1 MASIASSFA
10 QSLPKPK
17 YTGEDEEAPART
29 AQRGPRI
36 VTAAELDETQVVLKV
51 SSTST
56 PMALS
61 GATGFGLTTAL
72 QRTTVPPYGR
82 RQGWRPRA
90 PEDFGD
96 GGAFPEIPFAQY
108 PLDMGRP
115 GGSSS
120 SGKTKS
126 NAIAVQVDGDG
137 KVKYDAIARLGH
149 GDGRV
154 IHTSFKDLIPLRQ
167 RAEAGDLNLDR
178 PDQESVAETTERTK
192 NALALLVS
200 GAVAA
205 QKPKTLAHLGGQRK
219 EATYVRYT
227 PASQFG
233 DSGKK
238 QDRVMKI
245 VERQRDPLEPPKFKH
260 KKIPRGPPSPPP
272 PVMHSPPRK
281 LTAADQEAW
290 KIPPPISNWKNP
302 KGYTVPLDKRLA
314 AAGKGLEDVE
324 INDKFAQFSE
334 ALFMADRHAREE
346 VRQRAQ
352 MQQRLAEKEKL
363 QKEEHLRELAQQARA
378 ERANAAAGPSGSGSG
393 RGRRR
398 SRSRSYSGSDASYS
412 RSRLRSRSSSSG
424 GSAAPRRRRQRSAS
438 GSGSDSE
445 ERAVHAREEAR
456 REKRREEERKL
467 RQSRMGAER
476 RMQVLAREQN
486 RDISEKVALGLAKP
500 TASAE
505 GMYDSRLF
513 NQTSGFDS
521 GINED
526 NPYDKPLFAAQ
537 DAISSIYR
545 SRGGAGGGGDDGDYD
560 DPAAGDAEMAKI
572 QKASR
577 FGEALGRGTFKG
589 ARDVEAREGPVQFE
603 KETTGLGVSGSSGGG
618 SAAADPFNVDKF
630 LSEVEQGQ
638 GSSGSASK
646 RGYGLQEGGLS
657 SRQPKRARMDEDDD

>member
-1 MASIASSFA
+1 MASVASSFA

-17 YTGEDEEAPART
+17 YTGEEEEAKATRA

-36 VTAAELDETQVVLKV
+36 VTAAELGDTAVVLK
-51 SSTST
+51 
-56 PMALS
+56 
-61 GATGFGLTTAL
+61 
-72 QRTTVPPYGR
+72 RTTVPPYGQ
-82 RQGWRPRA
+82 RQGWRPRV

-96 GGAFPEIPFAQY
+96 GGAFPEIPVAQY

-120 SGKTKS
+120 KTKS

-167 RAEAGDLNLDR
+167 QAEAGDLNLDR
-178 PDQESVAETTERTK
+178 PDQEAVAEATERTK

-219 EATYVRYT
+219 EPTYVRYT

-233 DSGKK
+233 DNSKK

-314 AAGKGLEDVE
+314 AAGKGLEDVT

-352 MQQRLAEKEKL
+352 MQQRLAEKEKM

-378 ERANAAAGPSGSGSG
+378 ERATAAAGPSGSG

-398 SRSRSYSGSDASYS
+398 SRSRSYSGSDGSFS
-412 RSRLRSRSSSSG
+412 RSRSRSRSASSYGDSH
-424 GSAAPRRRRQRSAS
+424 PRRRRRSSSAS
-438 GSGSDSE
+438 GRSGSDDE
-445 ERAVHAREEAR
+445 DRAVREREEAR
-456 REKRREEERKL
+456 RERRREEERKL

-500 TASAE
+500 TATAE

-537 DAISSIYR
+537 DAIGSIYR
-545 SRGGAGGGGDDGDYD
+545 SRGGAGAGGDDDYD
-560 DPAAGDAEMAKI
+560 DPVAGDAEMAKI

-603 KETTGLGVSGSSGGG
+603 KETTGLGMSGNSAGGN
-618 SAAADPFNVDKF
+618 AAADPFNVDKF

-638 GSSGSASK
+638 GSSGGASK
-646 RGYGLQEGGLS
+646 RGFGLQEGGSS
-657 SRQPKRARMDEDDD
+657 SRSKRARVDEDD

>member
-1 MASIASSFA
+1 MASIASSLA

-17 YTGEDEEAPART
+17 YTGEDEEAPVR

-36 VTAAELDETQVVLKV
+36 VSAADLDETQVVLKR
-51 SSTST
+51 
-56 PMALS
+56 
-61 GATGFGLTTAL
+61 TTA
-72 QRTTVPPYGR
+72 PPYGQ

-115 GGSSS
+115 GASAA
-120 SGKTKS
+120 KTKS
-126 NAIAVQVDGDG
+126 NALAVQVDGEG

-149 GDGRV
+149 ADGRV

-205 QKPKTLAHLGGQRK
+205 QKPKTLAHMGGQRK

-233 DSGKK
+233 DSSTK

-314 AAGKGLEDVE
+314 AAGKGLEDVT

-378 ERANAAAGPSGSGSG
+378 ERAAAAGPSSSRRPGRGRERSRSSSGS
-393 RGRRR
+393 RSSYSDSRSRSRSYDSRRR
-398 SRSRSYSGSDASYS
+398 SRSR
-412 RSRLRSRSSSSG
+412 G
-424 GSAAPRRRRQRSAS
+424 GS
-438 GSGSDSE
+438 E
-445 ERAVHAREEAR
+445 EEEDRAVRAREEAR
-456 REKRREEERKL
+456 REKRRQEERKL

-521 GINED
+521 GFNED
-526 NPYDKPLFAAQ
+526 NPYDKPLFAGQ

-545 SRGGAGGGGDDGDYD
+545 SRGGPGGAGGDDDFD

-572 QKASR
+572 QKTSR

-603 KETTGLGVSGSSGGG
+603 KETTGLGVSGSGPAGS

-638 GSSGSASK
+638 GQGGASAGGSK
-646 RGYGLQEGGLS
+646 RGYGLQADGGPS
-657 SRQPKRARMDEDDD
+657 ARQSKRARVEDDD

>member
-1 MASIASSFA
+1 MASIASSLA
-10 QSLPKPK
+10 RSLPKPK
-17 YTGEDEEAPART
+17 YTGEDEEAPVR

-36 VTAAELDETQVVLKV
+36 ISAAEIDETQVVLKR
-51 SSTST
+51 
-56 PMALS
+56 
-61 GATGFGLTTAL
+61 TTA
-72 QRTTVPPYGR
+72 PPYGK
-82 RQGWRPRA
+82 RQGWRPRTA
-90 PEDFGD
+90 EDFGD

-115 GGSSS
+115 GGAAS
-120 SGKTKS
+120 KTKS
-126 NAIAVQVDGDG
+126 NALAVQVDGEG

-149 GDGRV
+149 TEGRV

-219 EATYVRYT
+219 EATYVQYT

-233 DSGKK
+233 NNDKK

-314 AAGKGLEDVE
+314 AAGKGLEDVT

-378 ERANAAAGPSGSGSG
+378 ERAAAAAGPSSSSRRQDG
-393 RGRRR
+393 RGRSRSRSSSGSRR
-398 SRSRSYSGSDASYS
+398 SRSRSYSDS
-412 RSRLRSRSSSSG
+412 RSRSQSRSYDSRSPSRSRS
-424 GSAAPRRRRQRSAS
+424 GSRS
-438 GSGSDSE
+438 GSEDPE
-445 ERAVHAREEAR
+445 EKAVRAREEAR

-521 GINED
+521 GFNED

-545 SRGGAGGGGDDGDYD
+545 SRGGPNGAGDDEFD

-572 QKASR
+572 QKTSR

-603 KETTGLGVSGSSGGG
+603 KETTGLGVSGSGPAGS

-638 GSSGSASK
+638 GGGASAGGGK
-646 RGYGLQEGGLS
+646 RGYGLQADGGSS
-657 SRQPKRARMDEDDD
+657 SRQSKRARVEDDD